1 MLLKK
6 IFDILSLK
14 HLSFTS
20 KIILSFF
27 VFIIIF
33 SIFRAILILPKIQD
47 KNKKEVIDYVSKTL
61 QLTKVQFQVTGKSLQ
76 MQTDLEIKLN
86 KEKIKNE
93 LEKINSST
101 ILLEDKKILDFL
113 DKNKIISRCSYGLI
127 NINSSYNSTKI
138 LNKWIEKNIN
148 EQSKSFRNKT
158 VYIYNYKIKNQN
170 KIVSLTCS
178 KQDLNPN
185 HWSFEKNLKEH
196 INTKLLYDASLS
208 SSKTALFWLNPSFVK
223 NKKQV
228 LYTKKDKEKKSR
240 YTLSLLSNVKNIP
253 TGSLSLEQILNS
265 KENIPIEH
273 EINNKKVLTWIIKL
287 STNIKE
293 NRYFLLAHTIDKE
306 DIDKKNN
313 VGVTFLLTETLI
325 AVGLSFFIIL
335 LFIKRILKNIE
346 KVTKTAIQVNQ
357 GKKNIRCN
365 VKDEDDIGIL
375 GQAFDSM
382 LDFFENSI
390 KTLDKKVEEKTKEI
404 TKSLEEKELL
414 LKEIHH
420 RVKNN
425 LALTIG
431 LIELQEEE
439 VKDEKT
445 KKVLIDIQERVFTME
460 LLHRKLYESSNIN
473 DIFFDEYV
481 IDLIEV
487 ISSSYDIE
495 KKVKTNIVVDKIKL
509 NIEKAMPCGLVL
521 NELITNSYKYAF
533 NNNNNNDNAKL
544 DITINKKSSDL
555 IIIVKDN
562 GCGLKKDFDEIC
574 DDTLGLK
581 LVFSIIKYQLFGQVK
596 YEYDNGAKFIIK
608 IEI

>member
-76 MQTDLEIKLN
+76 MQTDLEVKLN

-113 DKNKIISRCSYGLI
+113 DKNKIISRCSYRLI
-127 NINSSYNSTKI
+127 NINSSYNSIKI
-138 LNKWIEKNIN
+138 LNKWIEKSIN

-158 VYIYNYKIKNQN
+158 VYIYNYKIKNQD

-185 HWSFEKNLKEH
+185 HWSFEKNLKEY
-196 INTKLLYDASLS
+196 IDTKLLYDASLS
-208 SSKTALFWLNPSFVK
+208 SSKTALFWLNPSIVK
-223 NKKQV
+223 NNKQV

-273 EINNKKVLTWIIKL
+273 KINNTKVLTWIIKL
-287 STNIKE
+287 NTNIKE

-313 VGVTFLLTETLI
+313 VGITFLLTETLI

-390 KTLDKKVEEKTKEI
+390 KTLDKKVEEKTTEI

-445 KKVLIDIQERVFTME
+445 KKVLIDIQERIFTME

-495 KKVKTNIVVDKIKL
+495 KKVKTNIVVNKIKL

-533 NNNNNNDNAKL
+533 NNNDNAKL

-555 IIIVKDN
+555 VIIVKDN

-581 LVFSIIKYQLFGQVK
+581 LVFSIVKYQLFGQVK

-608 IEI
+608 IQL

>member
-1 MLLKK
+1 
-6 IFDILSLK
+6 
-14 HLSFTS
+14 
-20 KIILSFF
+20 
-27 VFIIIF
+27 
-33 SIFRAILILPKIQD
+33 D

-76 MQTDLEIKLN
+76 MQTDLEVKLN

-113 DKNKIISRCSYGLI
+113 DKNKIISRCSYRLI
-127 NINSSYNSTKI
+127 NINSSYNSIKI
-138 LNKWIEKNIN
+138 FNKWIEKNIN

-158 VYIYNYKIKNQN
+158 VYIYNYKIKNQD
-170 KIVSLTCS
+170 KIVSLICS

-185 HWSFEKNLKEH
+185 HWSFEKNLKEY
-196 INTKLLYDASLS
+196 IDTKLLYDASLS
-208 SSKTALFWLNPSFVK
+208 SSKTALFWLNPSIVK
-223 NKKQV
+223 NNKQV

-273 EINNKKVLTWIIKL
+273 EINNTKVLTWIIKL
-287 STNIKE
+287 NTNIKE

-313 VGVTFLLTETLI
+313 VGITFLLTETLI

-445 KKVLIDIQERVFTME
+445 KKVLIDIQERIFTME

-495 KKVKTNIVVDKIKL
+495 KKVKTNIVVNKIKL

-533 NNNNNNDNAKL
+533 NNNDNAKL

-555 IIIVKDN
+555 VIIVKDN

-581 LVFSIIKYQLFGQVK
+581 LVFSIVKYQLFGQVK

-608 IEI
+608 IQL

>member
-76 MQTDLEIKLN
+76 MQTDLEVKLN

-93 LEKINSST
+93 LDKINSST

-113 DKNKIISRCSYGLI
+113 DKNKIISRCSYRLI
-127 NINSSYNSTKI
+127 NINSSYNSIKI
-138 LNKWIEKNIN
+138 FNKWIEKNIN

-158 VYIYNYKIKNQN
+158 VYIYNYKIKNQD
-170 KIVSLTCS
+170 KIVSLICS
-178 KQDLNPN
+178 KEDLNPN
-185 HWSFEKNLKEH
+185 HWSFEKNLKEY
-196 INTKLLYDASLS
+196 IDTKLLYDASLS
-208 SSKTALFWLNPSFVK
+208 SSKTALFWLNPSIVK
-223 NKKQV
+223 NNKQV

-273 EINNKKVLTWIIKL
+273 EINNTKVLTWIIKL
-287 STNIKE
+287 NTNIKE

-313 VGVTFLLTETLI
+313 VGITFLLTETLI

-445 KKVLIDIQERVFTME
+445 KKVLIDIQERIFTME

-495 KKVKTNIVVDKIKL
+495 KKVKTNIVVNKIKL

-533 NNNNNNDNAKL
+533 NNNDNAKL

-555 IIIVKDN
+555 VIIVKDN

-581 LVFSIIKYQLFGQVK
+581 LVFSIVKYQLFGQVK

-608 IEI
+608 IQL

>member
-33 SIFRAILILPKIQD
+33 SIVRAILILPKIQD

-93 LEKINSST
+93 LEKIDSDNM
-101 ILLEDKKILDFL
+101 LLEDKKILDFL
-113 DKNKIISRCSYGLI
+113 ANNKIINRCSYGLT
-127 NINSSYNSTKI
+127 NINSSYNSIKI
-138 LNKWIEKNIN
+138 FNKWIEKSIN

-158 VYIYNYKIKNQN
+158 AYIYNYKIKKQN
-170 KIVSLTCS
+170 KIISLTCS

-185 HWSFEKNLKEH
+185 HWSFEKNLKEY
-196 INTKLLYDASLS
+196 INTKLLYDSSLS

-228 LYTKKDKEKKSR
+228 LYIKKDKEKKSR

-253 TGSLSLEQILNS
+253 TGSLTLEQILNS
-265 KENIPIEH
+265 KENMPIEH

-287 STNIKE
+287 NTNKKQ
-293 NRYFLLAHTIDKE
+293 NRYFLLAHTIEKD

-325 AVGLSFFIIL
+325 AVGISFFIIL
-335 LFIKRILKNIE
+335 LFIKRVLKNIE
-346 KVTKTAIQVNQ
+346 KVTKTAVLVNQ

-473 DIFFDEYV
+473 NIFFDEYV

-521 NELITNSYKYAF
+521 NELITNSFKYAF
-533 NNNNNNDNAKL
+533 NNNNDGKL

-562 GCGLKKDFDEIC
+562 GCGLKKEFDEIC

-581 LVFSIIKYQLFGQVK
+581 LVFSIVKYQLFGQVK

>member
-1 MLLKK
+1 
-6 IFDILSLK
+6 
-14 HLSFTS
+14 
-20 KIILSFF
+20 
-27 VFIIIF
+27 
-33 SIFRAILILPKIQD
+33 
-47 KNKKEVIDYVSKTL
+47 
-61 QLTKVQFQVTGKSLQ
+61 
-76 MQTDLEIKLN
+76 
-86 KEKIKNE
+86 
-93 LEKINSST
+93 
-101 ILLEDKKILDFL
+101 
-113 DKNKIISRCSYGLI
+113 
-127 NINSSYNSTKI
+127 
-138 LNKWIEKNIN
+138 
-148 EQSKSFRNKT
+148 FRNKT
-158 VYIYNYKIKNQN
+158 VYIYNYKIKKQN
-170 KIVSLTCS
+170 KIISLTCS

-185 HWSFEKNLKEH
+185 HWSFEKNLKEY
-196 INTKLLYDASLS
+196 INTKLLYDSSLS

-253 TGSLSLEQILNS
+253 TGSLTLEQILNS
-265 KENIPIEH
+265 KENMPIEH

-287 STNIKE
+287 NTNKKQ
-293 NRYFLLAHTIDKE
+293 NRYFLLAHTIEKN

-325 AVGLSFFIIL
+325 AVGISFFIIL
-335 LFIKRILKNIE
+335 LFIKRVLKNIE

-445 KKVLIDIQERVFTME
+445 KKVLIDIQERIFTME

-495 KKVKTNIVVDKIKL
+495 KKVKTNIVVNKIKL

-533 NNNNNNDNAKL
+533 NNNDNAKL

-555 IIIVKDN
+555 VIIVKDN

-581 LVFSIIKYQLFGQVK
+581 LVFSIVKYQLFGQVK

-608 IEI
+608 IQL

>member
-33 SIFRAILILPKIQD
+33 SIVRAILILPKIQD

-113 DKNKIISRCSYGLI
+113 ANNKIINRCSYGLT
-127 NINSSYNSTKI
+127 NINSSYNSIKI
-138 LNKWIEKNIN
+138 FNKWIEKSIN

-158 VYIYNYKIKNQN
+158 VYIYNYKIKKQN
-170 KIVSLTCS
+170 KIISLTCS

-185 HWSFEKNLKEH
+185 HWSFEKNLKEY
-196 INTKLLYDASLS
+196 INTKLLYDSSLS

-253 TGSLSLEQILNS
+253 TGSLTLEQILNS
-265 KENIPIEH
+265 KENMPIEH

-287 STNIKE
+287 NTNKKQ
-293 NRYFLLAHTIDKE
+293 NRYFLLAHTIEKN

-325 AVGLSFFIIL
+325 AVGISFFIIL
-335 LFIKRILKNIE
+335 LFIKRVLKNIE
-346 KVTKTAIQVNQ
+346 KVTKTAVLVNQ

-481 IDLIEV
+481 IDLIDV
-487 ISSSYDIE
+487 ISSSYDTE
-495 KKVKTNIVVDKIKL
+495 KKVKTNIVVNKIKL

-521 NELITNSYKYAF
+521 NELITNSFKYAF
-533 NNNNNNDNAKL
+533 NNNNDGKL

-555 IIIVKDN
+555 VIIVKDN

-581 LVFSIIKYQLFGQVK
+581 LVFSIVKYQLFGQVK

>member
-33 SIFRAILILPKIQD
+33 SIVRAILILPKIQD

-93 LEKINSST
+93 LEKIDSDNM
-101 ILLEDKKILDFL
+101 LLEDKKILDFL
-113 DKNKIISRCSYGLI
+113 ANNKIINRCSYGLT
-127 NINSSYNSTKI
+127 NINSSYNSIKI
-138 LNKWIEKNIN
+138 FNKWIEKSIN

-158 VYIYNYKIKNQN
+158 AYIYNYKIKKQN
-170 KIVSLTCS
+170 KIISLTCS

-185 HWSFEKNLKEH
+185 HWSFEKNLKEY
-196 INTKLLYDASLS
+196 INTKLLYDSSLS

-253 TGSLSLEQILNS
+253 TGSLTLEQILNS
-265 KENIPIEH
+265 KENMPIEH

-287 STNIKE
+287 NTNKKQ
-293 NRYFLLAHTIDKE
+293 NRYFLLAHTIEKD

-325 AVGLSFFIIL
+325 AVGISFFIIL
-335 LFIKRILKNIE
+335 LFIKRVLKNIE
-346 KVTKTAIQVNQ
+346 KVTKTAVLVNQ

-473 DIFFDEYV
+473 NIFFDEYV
-481 IDLIEV
+481 IDLIDV

-495 KKVKTNIVVDKIKL
+495 KKVKTNIVVNKIKL

-533 NNNNNNDNAKL
+533 NNNNDGKL

-555 IIIVKDN
+555 VIIVKDN
-562 GCGLKKDFDEIC
+562 GCGLKKEFDEIC

-581 LVFSIIKYQLFGQVK
+581 LVFSIVKYQLFGQVK

-608 IEI
+608 IQL

>member
-33 SIFRAILILPKIQD
+33 SIVRAILILPKIQD

-93 LEKINSST
+93 LEKIDSDNM
-101 ILLEDKKILDFL
+101 LLEDKKILDFL
-113 DKNKIISRCSYGLI
+113 ANNKIINRCSYGLT
-127 NINSSYNSTKI
+127 NINSSYNSIKI
-138 LNKWIEKNIN
+138 FNKWIEKSIN

-158 VYIYNYKIKNQN
+158 VYIYNYKIKKQN
-170 KIVSLTCS
+170 KIISLTCS

-185 HWSFEKNLKEH
+185 HWSFEKNLKEY
-196 INTKLLYDASLS
+196 INTKLLYDSSLS

-253 TGSLSLEQILNS
+253 TGSLTLEQILNS
-265 KENIPIEH
+265 KENMPIEH

-287 STNIKE
+287 NTNKKQ
-293 NRYFLLAHTIDKE
+293 NRYFLLAHTIEKD

-325 AVGLSFFIIL
+325 AVGISFFIIL
-335 LFIKRILKNIE
+335 LFIKRVLKNIE
-346 KVTKTAIQVNQ
+346 KVTKTAVLVNQ

-473 DIFFDEYV
+473 NIFFDEYV
-481 IDLIEV
+481 IDLIDV
-487 ISSSYDIE
+487 ISSSYDTE

-521 NELITNSYKYAF
+521 NELITNAFKYAF
-533 NNNNNNDNAKL
+533 NNNNDGKL

-562 GCGLKKDFDEIC
+562 GCGLKKEFDEIC

-581 LVFSIIKYQLFGQVK
+581 LVFSIVKYQLFGQVK

>member
-33 SIFRAILILPKIQD
+33 SILRAILILPKIQD

-113 DKNKIISRCSYGLI
+113 HKDKIISRCSYGLI
-127 NINSSYNSTKI
+127 NTNSNYNSTKI

-158 VYIYNYKIKNQN
+158 AYIYNYKIKNQN
-170 KIVSLTCS
+170 RIVSLTCS

-196 INTKLLYDASLS
+196 INTKLLYDSSLS
-208 SSKTALFWLNPSFVK
+208 SSKTALFWLNPRFVK

-228 LYTKKDKEKKSR
+228 LYTKEDKEKKSR

-473 DIFFDEYV
+473 DIFFDGYV
-481 IDLIEV
+481 IDLIDV

-495 KKVKTNIVVDKIKL
+495 KKVKTNIIVNKIKL
-509 NIEKAMPCGLVL
+509 NIEKAMPCGLIL
-521 NELITNSYKYAF
+521 NELITNSFKYAF
-533 NNNNNNDNAKL
+533 NNNDNAKL

-581 LVFSIIKYQLFGQVK
+581 LVFSIVKYQLFGQVK

>member
-76 MQTDLEIKLN
+76 MQTDLEVKLN

-113 DKNKIISRCSYGLI
+113 DKNKIISRCSYRLI
-127 NINSSYNSTKI
+127 NINSSYNSIKI
-138 LNKWIEKNIN
+138 LNKWIEKSIN

-158 VYIYNYKIKNQN
+158 VYIYNYKIKNQD

-185 HWSFEKNLKEH
+185 HWSFEKNLKEY
-196 INTKLLYDASLS
+196 IDTKLLYDASLN
-208 SSKTALFWLNPSFVK
+208 SSKTALFWLNPSIMK
-223 NKKQV
+223 NNKQV

-273 EINNKKVLTWIIKL
+273 EINNTKVLTWIIKL
-287 STNIKE
+287 NTNIKE

-313 VGVTFLLTETLI
+313 VGITFLLTETLI
-325 AVGLSFFIIL
+325 AVGISFFIIL

-346 KVTKTAIQVNQ
+346 KVTKTAVLVNQ

-445 KKVLIDIQERVFTME
+445 KKVLIDIQERIFTME

-495 KKVKTNIVVDKIKL
+495 KKVKTNIVVNKIKL

-533 NNNNNNDNAKL
+533 NNNDNAKL

-555 IIIVKDN
+555 VIIVKDN

-581 LVFSIIKYQLFGQVK
+581 LVFSIVKYQLFGQVK

-608 IEI
+608 IQI

>member
-33 SIFRAILILPKIQD
+33 SILRAILILPKIQD

-113 DKNKIISRCSYGLI
+113 DKDKIISRCSYGLI
-127 NINSSYNSTKI
+127 NTNSNYNSTKI

-158 VYIYNYKIKNQN
+158 AYIYNYKIKNQN
-170 KIVSLTCS
+170 RIVSLTCS

-196 INTKLLYDASLS
+196 INTKLLYDSSLS
-208 SSKTALFWLNPSFVK
+208 SSKTALFWLNPRFVK

-228 LYTKKDKEKKSR
+228 LYTKEDKEKKSR

-481 IDLIEV
+481 IDLIDV

-495 KKVKTNIVVDKIKL
+495 KKVKTNIIVNKIKL

-533 NNNNNNDNAKL
+533 NNNDNAKL

-562 GCGLKKDFDEIC
+562 GCGLKKEFDEIC

-581 LVFSIIKYQLFGQVK
+581 LVFSIVKYQLFGQVK

>member
-33 SIFRAILILPKIQD
+33 SIVRAILILPKIQD

-93 LEKINSST
+93 LEKIDSDNM
-101 ILLEDKKILDFL
+101 LLEDKKILDFL
-113 DKNKIISRCSYGLI
+113 ANNKIINRCSYGLT
-127 NINSSYNSTKI
+127 NINSSYNSIKI
-138 LNKWIEKNIN
+138 FNKWIEKSIN

-158 VYIYNYKIKNQN
+158 AYIYNYKIKKQN
-170 KIVSLTCS
+170 KIISLTCS

-185 HWSFEKNLKEH
+185 HWSFEKNLKEY
-196 INTKLLYDASLS
+196 INTKLLYDSSLS

-228 LYTKKDKEKKSR
+228 LYIKKDKEKKSR

-253 TGSLSLEQILNS
+253 TGSLTLEQILNS
-265 KENIPIEH
+265 KENMPIEH

-287 STNIKE
+287 NTNKKQ
-293 NRYFLLAHTIDKE
+293 NRYFLLAHTIEKD

-325 AVGLSFFIIL
+325 AVGISFFIIL
-335 LFIKRILKNIE
+335 LFIKRVLKNIE
-346 KVTKTAIQVNQ
+346 KVTKTAVLVNQ

-473 DIFFDEYV
+473 NIFFDEYV
-481 IDLIEV
+481 IDLIDV

-521 NELITNSYKYAF
+521 NELITNSFKYAF
-533 NNNNNNDNAKL
+533 NNNNDGKL

-562 GCGLKKDFDEIC
+562 GCGLKKEFDEIC

-581 LVFSIIKYQLFGQVK
+581 LVFSIVKYQLFGQVK

>member
-1 MLLKK
+1 M
-6 IFDILSLK
+6 
-14 HLSFTS
+14 
-20 KIILSFF
+20 
-27 VFIIIF
+27 
-33 SIFRAILILPKIQD
+33 
-47 KNKKEVIDYVSKTL
+47 
-61 QLTKVQFQVTGKSLQ
+61 
-76 MQTDLEIKLN
+76 
-86 KEKIKNE
+86 
-93 LEKINSST
+93 
-101 ILLEDKKILDFL
+101 
-113 DKNKIISRCSYGLI
+113 
-127 NINSSYNSTKI
+127 
-138 LNKWIEKNIN
+138 
-148 EQSKSFRNKT
+148 
-158 VYIYNYKIKNQN
+158 YIYNYKIKKQN
-170 KIVSLTCS
+170 KIISLTCS

-185 HWSFEKNLKEH
+185 HWSFEKNLKEY
-196 INTKLLYDASLS
+196 INTKLLYDSSLS

-253 TGSLSLEQILNS
+253 TGSLTLEQILNS
-265 KENIPIEH
+265 KENMPIEH

-287 STNIKE
+287 NTNKKQ
-293 NRYFLLAHTIDKE
+293 NRYFLLAHTIEKN

-325 AVGLSFFIIL
+325 AVGISFFIIL
-335 LFIKRILKNIE
+335 LFIKRVLKNIE

-445 KKVLIDIQERVFTME
+445 KKVLIDIQERIFTME

-495 KKVKTNIVVDKIKL
+495 KKVKTNIVVNKIKL

-533 NNNNNNDNAKL
+533 NNNDNAKL

-555 IIIVKDN
+555 VIIVKDN

-581 LVFSIIKYQLFGQVK
+581 LVFSIVKYQLFGQVK

-608 IEI
+608 IQL

>member
-76 MQTDLEIKLN
+76 MQTDLEVKLN

-113 DKNKIISRCSYGLI
+113 DKNKIISRCSYRLI
-127 NINSSYNSTKI
+127 NINSSYNSIKI
-138 LNKWIEKNIN
+138 LNKWIEKSIN

-158 VYIYNYKIKNQN
+158 VYIYNYKIKNQD

-185 HWSFEKNLKEH
+185 HWSFEKNLKEY
-196 INTKLLYDASLS
+196 IDTKLLYDASLS
-208 SSKTALFWLNPSFVK
+208 SSKTALFWLNPSIVK
-223 NKKQV
+223 NNKQV

-273 EINNKKVLTWIIKL
+273 EINNTKVLTWIIKL
-287 STNIKE
+287 NTNIKE

-313 VGVTFLLTETLI
+313 VGITFLLTETLI

-445 KKVLIDIQERVFTME
+445 KKVLIDIQERIFTME

-495 KKVKTNIVVDKIKL
+495 KKVKTNIVVNKIKL

-533 NNNNNNDNAKL
+533 NNNDNAKL

-555 IIIVKDN
+555 VIIVKDN

-581 LVFSIIKYQLFGQVK
+581 LVFSIVKYQLFGQVK

-608 IEI
+608 IQL

>member
-76 MQTDLEIKLN
+76 MQTDLEVKLN

-113 DKNKIISRCSYGLI
+113 DKNKIISRCSYRLI
-127 NINSSYNSTKI
+127 NINSSYNSIKI
-138 LNKWIEKNIN
+138 FNKWIEKNIN

-158 VYIYNYKIKNQN
+158 VYIYNYKIKNQD
-170 KIVSLTCS
+170 KIVSLICS

-185 HWSFEKNLKEH
+185 HWSFEKNLKEY
-196 INTKLLYDASLS
+196 IDTKLLYDASLS
-208 SSKTALFWLNPSFVK
+208 SSKTALFWLNPSIVK
-223 NKKQV
+223 NNKQV

-273 EINNKKVLTWIIKL
+273 EINNTKVLTWIIKL
-287 STNIKE
+287 NTNIKE

-313 VGVTFLLTETLI
+313 VGITFLLTETLI

-445 KKVLIDIQERVFTME
+445 KKVLIDIQERIFTME

-495 KKVKTNIVVDKIKL
+495 KKVKTNIVVNKIKL

-533 NNNNNNDNAKL
+533 NNNDNAKL

-555 IIIVKDN
+555 VIIVKDN

-581 LVFSIIKYQLFGQVK
+581 LVFSIVKYQLFGQVK

-608 IEI
+608 IQL

>member
-33 SIFRAILILPKIQD
+33 SILRAILILPKIQD

-113 DKNKIISRCSYGLI
+113 HKDKIISRCSYGLT

-158 VYIYNYKIKNQN
+158 AYIYNYKIKKQN
-170 KIVSLTCS
+170 KIISLTCS

-196 INTKLLYDASLS
+196 INTKLLYDSSLS
-208 SSKTALFWLNPSFVK
+208 SSKTALFWLNPRFVK

-228 LYTKKDKEKKSR
+228 LYTKEDKEKKSR

-313 VGVTFLLTETLI
+313 VGITFLLTETLI

-445 KKVLIDIQERVFTME
+445 KKVLKDIQERVFTME

-481 IDLIEV
+481 IDLIDV

-533 NNNNNNDNAKL
+533 NNNDNAKL

-562 GCGLKKDFDEIC
+562 GCGLKKEFDEIC

-581 LVFSIIKYQLFGQVK
+581 LVFSIVKYQLFGQVK

>member
-33 SIFRAILILPKIQD
+33 SIVRAILILPKIQD

-93 LEKINSST
+93 LEKIDSDNM
-101 ILLEDKKILDFL
+101 LLEDKKILDFL
-113 DKNKIISRCSYGLI
+113 ANNKIINRCSYGLT
-127 NINSSYNSTKI
+127 NINSSYNSIKI
-138 LNKWIEKNIN
+138 FNKWIEKSIN

-158 VYIYNYKIKNQN
+158 AYIYNYKIKKQN
-170 KIVSLTCS
+170 KIISLTCS

-185 HWSFEKNLKEH
+185 HWSFEKNLKEY
-196 INTKLLYDASLS
+196 INTKLLYDSSLS

-228 LYTKKDKEKKSR
+228 LYIKKDKEKKSR

-253 TGSLSLEQILNS
+253 TGSLTLEQILNS
-265 KENIPIEH
+265 KENMPIEH

-287 STNIKE
+287 NTNKKQ
-293 NRYFLLAHTIDKE
+293 NRYFLLAHTIEKD

-325 AVGLSFFIIL
+325 AVGISFFIIL
-335 LFIKRILKNIE
+335 LFIKRVLKNIE
-346 KVTKTAIQVNQ
+346 KVTKTAVLVNQ

-445 KKVLIDIQERVFTME
+445 KKVLVDIQERVFTME

-473 DIFFDEYV
+473 NIFFDEYV

-521 NELITNSYKYAF
+521 NELITNSFKYAF
-533 NNNNNNDNAKL
+533 NNNNDGKL

-562 GCGLKKDFDEIC
+562 GCGLKKEFDEIC

-581 LVFSIIKYQLFGQVK
+581 LVFSIVKYQLFGQVK